1 MQMQDVYLGFDTNVT
16 LDRVNGAVG
25 LSPPLTPY
33 PVPPPP
39 FSPAPFLR
47 QRASSA
53 AVKCKC
59 KKFTS
64 HIHIGLSAVSGVCG
78 VRARCLGLVCRVAL
92 LLGDVQLFFWCYTE
106 KAAPTRHRPERQHNA
121 RPNRRKQCSPN
132 ETKPYSK
139 PTLPRKRQTTPTNGH
154 TPRRW
159 KPTHTRLTYTRMR
172 PETVWSF
179 LRVTHVVIGY
189 SHCWEAAGD
198 ITLALAYTCIYMCAC
213 AHGHRILR
221 CGNGKG

>member
-92 LLGDVQLFFWCYTE
+92 LLGDVQLVFSCSFALNFRSYDQVATNVVRGAGRRTFGLVLVVIDVVVLMPSLAVPCLSIALRVKLLTCACRQQVLAGWPAARLDFRTAWPGQSHQLRP
-106 KAAPTRHRPERQHNA
+106 AAPYHQH
-121 RPNRRKQCSPN
+121 
-132 ETKPYSK
+132 
-139 PTLPRKRQTTPTNGH
+139 G
-154 TPRRW
+154 
-159 KPTHTRLTYTRMR
+159 
-172 PETVWSF
+172 
-179 LRVTHVVIGY
+179 
-189 SHCWEAAGD
+189 
-198 ITLALAYTCIYMCAC
+198 
-213 AHGHRILR
+213 
-221 CGNGKG
+221 